1 MVIFHFNG
9 CFRDNF
15 KQQQPM
21 FGRDSPNG
29 FPGQNHPKDRS
40 WCIPKMVLN
49 VAMRKKGSLATKLDA
64 HPSSSYIYK
73 WLYGYIFIHIYIYVY
88 IYSHIAI
95 VLGVVCQLVGLQ
107 IPCLQPMYYH
117 CNCTRPRWIFACGMT
132 SMALTC
138 GPEAVTND
146 FQMENGHLW
155 LIYLVKMVIF
165 PRKLLVYQKV
175 TQDSECK

>member
-1 MVIFHFNG
+1 MDVSGTIS
-9 CFRDNF
+9 

-49 VAMRKKGSLATKLDA
+49 VAIVRTKGSLATKLDA

-73 WLYGYIFIHIYIYVY
+73 LLYT
-88 IYSHIAI
+88 YSHIAI

-107 IPCLQPMYYH
+107 IPCLQR
-117 CNCTRPRWIFACGMT
+117 TRPRWIFGCGMT

-146 FQMENGHLW
+146 FQMENGH
-155 LIYLVKMVIF
+155 
-165 PRKLLVYQKV
+165 
-175 TQDSECK
+175 

>member
-1 MVIFHFNG
+1 MDVSGTISNNNNQCSDGTVRMAFLVKTTPRIG
-9 CFRDNF
+9 
-15 KQQQPM
+15 
-21 FGRDSPNG
+21 
-29 FPGQNHPKDRS
+29 PGASQK
-40 WCIPKMVLN
+40 WCWMWPWG
-49 VAMRKKGSLATKLDA
+49 KKGHWPPNWMHIQVLVT
-64 HPSSSYIYK
+64 YINGYMAIY
-73 WLYGYIFIHIYIYVY
+73 LYIYIYIRIY